1 MSWLGGRLPKWG
13 PFGGGSTAILER
25 EETPEPEVVADNDS
39 PQLMVLVN
47 DASGFACF
55 KTHTFPNA
63 QAATEFILFW
73 FRNDTDGFSAFWAMT
88 REPQSH
94 TPSGTIAEPLVMIK
108 DAQRVDVVYSFSFVD
123 RESAEAF
130 VHDEVEN
137 GTDFGQ
143 ITVYWAVPV
152 RLVTDALGRSML
164 TPSVPPRVVAAEETE
179 ADTADMWAA
188 QEERAVEPVAEPDP
202 AAEPRRVFK
211 EAPNAHTGVANG
223 MSVGQETF
231 ELTSWIER
239 ARKKPQRKG
248 TDKMPSG
255 RSSSKSALET
265 RELPADAPSEP
276 LAVAVADE
284 APVADRGESIDGVAR
299 PPETA
304 EDPALLSQSPAAP
317 NGFEDLSEEPS
328 MKLAEVQITE
338 DTLVENAVLEDAVVE
353 TVVEEAVV
361 EAAVVESVDAP
372 PSPEIEDRAERDE
385 QQDERIEASVGDSEP
400 DVKPESRPVQTEA
413 DRRLGESNEQYDGSH
428 NGFITLEPVDIVVHT
443 NGHSK
448 IKPAEPPAEVTE
460 SPEATI
466 ETEAEQITDSEKDE
480 AFDIRID
487 IQLGSSRAMK
497 VKRWGIHENP
507 FNGFKSPR
515 GRF

>member
-1 MSWLGGRLPKWG
+1 MMSWLEGHLPKWG
-13 PFGGGSTAILER
+13 PFGGGSPTVLELDQ
-25 EETPEPEVVADNDS
+25 TPEPEIAPDNDS

-164 TPSVPPRVVAAEETE
+164 TPSVPPGVVAAEETE
-179 ADTADMWAA
+179 ADTADMWAE

-202 AAEPRRVFK
+202 AADPRRVFK

-239 ARKKPQRKG
+239 ARKKPLR
-248 TDKMPSG
+248 
-255 RSSSKSALET
+255 
-265 RELPADAPSEP
+265 SEP
-276 LAVAVADE
+276 EDIPSPSTSRESLFDNGERAAVPLFE
-284 APVADRGESIDGVAR
+284 
-299 PPETA
+299 PP
-304 EDPALLSQSPAAP
+304 LV
-317 NGFEDLSEEPS
+317 
-328 MKLAEVQITE
+328 AEVRPLP
-338 DTLVENAVLEDAVVE
+338 DLY
-353 TVVEEAVV
+353 
-361 EAAVVESVDAP
+361 
-372 PSPEIEDRAERDE
+372 
-385 QQDERIEASVGDSEP
+385 ERIENA
-400 DVKPESRPVQTEA
+400 
-413 DRRLGESNEQYDGSH
+413 
-428 NGFITLEPVDIVVHT
+428 
-443 NGHSK
+443 
-448 IKPAEPPAEVTE
+448 
-460 SPEATI
+460 
-466 ETEAEQITDSEKDE
+466 
-480 AFDIRID
+480 
-487 IQLGSSRAMK
+487 
-497 VKRWGIHENP
+497 
-507 FNGFKSPR
+507 
-515 GRF
+515 